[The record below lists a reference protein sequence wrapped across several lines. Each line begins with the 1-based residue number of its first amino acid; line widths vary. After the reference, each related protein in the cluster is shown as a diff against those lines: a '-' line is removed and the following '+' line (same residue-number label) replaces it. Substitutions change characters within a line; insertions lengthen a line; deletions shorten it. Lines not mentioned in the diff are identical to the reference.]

1 MPRVAL
7 VTGSADRT
15 DGVAAALRDKG
26 AEVVAIT
33 DLETLQDAV
42 ASLEPG
48 SVDTYVQ
55 LPVYIKPEG
64 DSVVSRVHSF
74 LEHGLIARFTA
85 AETVTPLLSDQARVV
100 LVGGNTPRDPSS
112 PDDQPARLSLLQVL
126 AHALRADKAPHTLRV
141 RVVDHE
147 RSAEQVASI
156 ALTGEPARGEALREL
171 AEREPEMSYED
182 WRTEV
187 MGLVTTES

>member
-1 MPRVAL
+1 M
-7 VTGSADRT
+7 
-15 DGVAAALRDKG
+15 LRDRG
-26 AEVVAIT
+26 AEVVAVT
-33 DLETLQDAV
+33 DLDALPDAV
-42 ASLEPG
+42 SSLRPG
-48 SVDTYVQ
+48 SVDAYVQ

-64 DSVVSRVHSF
+64 DTVVSRVHSF

-85 AETVTPLLSDQARVV
+85 AETVVPLLSDQARVV

-126 AHALRADKAPHTLRV
+126 AHALRADKAPHPVRV
-141 RVVDHE
+141 HVVDHE

-156 ALTGEPARGEALREL
+156 ALTGGPAQGEALREL
-171 AEREPEMSYED
+171 AQREPDMSYED

-187 MGLVTTES
+187 LGLVTVES